1 MSYVADLAGIK
12 RIHGLTLGNAAA
24 GGIGMGVQ
32 VSQAAALPPADTIS
46 RDIFSIDGG
55 RILVTGFLGEV
66 TVAIPSQS
74 IDFDFAFDPDNGGS
88 NVALATALVC
98 DADEAGTY
106 YVLHDTFGSALV
118 TSTANFLLNAAL
130 EEPFVLGAGD
140 IVWTTT
146 GGGAIGTTAR
156 VKWDLW
162 YVPLDAA
169 SVVTAV

>member
-1 MSYVADLAGIK
+1 MSYMLDVAGVARLAGFD
-12 RIHGLTLGNAAA
+12 LGNAAA
-24 GGIGMGVQ
+24 GGIGQGVK
-32 VSQAAALPPADTIS
+32 VSQAEALPPADTVS

-55 RILVTGFLGEV
+55 RVLVTGFLGEV
-66 TVAIPSQS
+66 TVAIPAQS

-88 NVALATALVC
+88 NVVLATALVC
-98 DADEAGTY
+98 DSDVAGTY
-106 YVLHDTFGSALV
+106 YVLNDTFGGALV
-118 TSTANFLLNAAL
+118 TSTANYLLNSAL

-162 YVPLDAA
+162 YVPLD
-169 SVVTAV
+169 SGVTVTAV